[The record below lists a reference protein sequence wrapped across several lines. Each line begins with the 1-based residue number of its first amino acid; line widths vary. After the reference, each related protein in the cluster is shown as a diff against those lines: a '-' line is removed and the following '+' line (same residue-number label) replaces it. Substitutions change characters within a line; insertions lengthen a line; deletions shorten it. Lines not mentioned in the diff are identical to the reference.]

1 MIPTSTGAAKAVG
14 LVMPELSGK
23 LDGTA
28 IRVPTPNVS
37 LIDFKFVARKKMTT
51 KKINKLMESA
61 SKSKKL
67 KGILSVNSEPLVS
80 SDFNHNPSSSN
91 FDLTQTQVIEN
102 TFGRVLSWYDNEWG
116 FSNRMCDTAVAMKK
130 AR

>member
-37 LIDFKFVARKKMTT
+37 LIDFKFVARKK
-51 KKINKLMESA
+51 
-61 SKSKKL
+61 
-67 KGILSVNSEPLVS
+67 
-80 SDFNHNPSSSN
+80 
-91 FDLTQTQVIEN
+91 
-102 TFGRVLSWYDNEWG
+102 
-116 FSNRMCDTAVAMKK
+116 
-130 AR
+130 